1 MDPSDAKEVS
11 SYRPRFMTMKLYL
24 QSIILNEGNRSTQSK
39 ERATISTV
47 GCAAGMVGGKQS
59 IPFAIVESRNVYP

>member
-1 MDPSDAKEVS
+1 
-11 SYRPRFMTMKLYL
+11 MTMKLYL